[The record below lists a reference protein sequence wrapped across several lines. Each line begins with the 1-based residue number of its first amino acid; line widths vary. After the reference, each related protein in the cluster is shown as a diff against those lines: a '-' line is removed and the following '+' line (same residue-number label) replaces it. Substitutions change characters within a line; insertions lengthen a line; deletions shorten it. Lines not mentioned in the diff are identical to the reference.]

1 MKLLPALLA
10 LVAVVLHGCGDD
22 DADIRPEGQ
31 PEALPSRVEA
41 VAPRQEDPAARFCDV
56 SAPAGEGRMLELPPL
71 EGESAPTSGWR
82 WINVWATWCEPC
94 VEEMPLIARWRER
107 LAADDA
113 AIETFFLSVDRTE
126 GEVSAFH
133 ALHPDAPSTSRIVD
147 PDGLEGLV
155 ASLGLDAG
163 ATIPIHALVDPE
175 GHIRC
180 VRTGSIAERDY
191 TTVRAI
197 IRGPGV
203 LAP

>member
-1 MKLLPALLA
+1 MDRLRPVKRVSLA
-10 LVAVVLHGCGDD
+10 LVLLLAACGEGET
-22 DADIRPEGQ
+22 DIRPEGR

-41 VAPRQEDPAARFCDV
+41 VAPRQTDPAARFCDV
-56 SAPAGEGRMLELPPL
+56 SAPAGEGRTLELPPL
-71 EGESAPTSGWR
+71 DGATPPTSGWR

-94 VEEMPLIARWRER
+94 VEEMPRIVQWRER

-113 AIETFFLSVDRTE
+113 AIEPFFLSVDRTE

-133 ALHPDAPSTSRIVD
+133 ALHPDAPTGARIVD

-163 ATIPIHALVDPE
+163 ATIPIHALVDPQN
-175 GHIRC
+175 HIRC

-197 IRGPGV
+197 IRGH
-203 LAP
+203 